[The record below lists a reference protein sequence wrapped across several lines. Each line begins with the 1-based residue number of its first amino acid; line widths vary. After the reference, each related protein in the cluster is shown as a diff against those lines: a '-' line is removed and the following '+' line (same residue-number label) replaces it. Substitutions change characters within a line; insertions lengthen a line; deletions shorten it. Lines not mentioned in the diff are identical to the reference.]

1 MQEKIH
7 KELKELEIDHAPSN
21 LKYKEKNIDV
31 WLQPTY
37 VWEIKAADLSIS
49 PVYVAALGEIEP
61 ERGIALRFPRF
72 IRERGDKRVDEATN
86 NEQLLELY
94 KAQAAVNIDFG
105 ANDDFDFWLWI
116 RLKSL
121 TKLKINCNFTHI
133 FSYIEGWLSDCF
145 LNVLLDCFS
154 SYFWE
159 SVLMGIPPSACK
171 SSGS

>member
-1 MQEKIH
+1 VCKVGSGFTDEMQEKIH

-105 ANDDFDFWLWI
+105 ANDDFDF
-116 RLKSL
+116 
-121 TKLKINCNFTHI
+121 
-133 FSYIEGWLSDCF
+133 
-145 LNVLLDCFS
+145 
-154 SYFWE
+154 
-159 SVLMGIPPSACK
+159 
-171 SSGS
+171 